1 MDILT
6 LAKYKPK
13 INSLFFGLIKYE
25 FDDNTYHSVP
35 QFEAPPLSL
44 GCCISWTFRNPRWN
58 ILHRSVVMIEDHMSC
73 HLCTFLA
80 ETAVGHDERDSD
92 RPERL
97 PQGRQNQLYI
107 PVSSPKIEKNAFF
120 LL

>member
-1 MDILT
+1 
-6 LAKYKPK
+6 
-13 INSLFFGLIKYE
+13 
-25 FDDNTYHSVP
+25 
-35 QFEAPPLSL
+35 
-44 GCCISWTFRNPRWN
+44 
-58 ILHRSVVMIEDHMSC
+58 MSC

-107 PVSSPKIEKNAFF
+107 PVSSPKIEKKCIFSSLIFNVEGLQSTEVHITNWSTGAHIQ
-120 LL
+120 

>member
-1 MDILT
+1 
-6 LAKYKPK
+6 
-13 INSLFFGLIKYE
+13 
-25 FDDNTYHSVP
+25 
-35 QFEAPPLSL
+35 
-44 GCCISWTFRNPRWN
+44 
-58 ILHRSVVMIEDHMSC
+58 MSC

-107 PVSSPKIEKNAFF
+107 PVSSPKIESKKMHFVFF
-120 LL
+120 NF